1 MSKQQT
7 GEDAL
12 VARLRRLLPPD
23 DVSVIE
29 GIGDDCAA
37 VRVVGAGFLALLKT
51 DCVVEGRHF
60 SPKDAP
66 ADVGW
71 KAACRAV
78 SDIAASGGV
87 PRHALVTCVLRRG
100 CEGRWVEGVYRGLAR
115 AARRYG
121 FTVVGGEL
129 AATEGPNV
137 INVAMNGNV
146 RRREHVTRRGGRP
159 GDVLLVTGALGG
171 SFASGRHLRFVP
183 RLEEARWLVEG
194 HRPHA
199 MMDLSDGLAADV
211 PRLAA
216 ASGCGYE
223 IDAASVP
230 RSRGATLEQALSEG
244 EDFELLLA
252 VAPRAVARLQA
263 GWLKKFPRL
272 RLTEIG
278 CLAERGV
285 ARGFGSQRGF
295 DHFTR

>member
-1 MSKQQT
+1 MNGKRQS
-7 GEDAL
+7 EDEL
-12 VARLRRLLPPD
+12 VARLRKLLPAVD
-23 DVSVIE
+23 DSVVE

-37 VRVVGAGFLALLKT
+37 VRGVRAGFWELLKT

-60 SPKDAP
+60 SPQDAP

-78 SDIAASGGV
+78 SDIAASGGM

-100 CEGRWVEGVYRGLAR
+100 CEGRWVEDVYRGLAR
-115 AARRYG
+115 AARRFG
-121 FTVVGGEL
+121 FVVVGGEL
-129 AATEGPNV
+129 ARTDGPYV
-137 INVAMNGNV
+137 INVAMTGVV
-146 RRREHVTRRGGRP
+146 RRREHVTRGGGRP
-159 GDVLLVTGALGG
+159 GDVLLVTGALGA
-171 SFASGRHLRFVP
+171 SFSSGRHLRFVP

-223 IDAASVP
+223 VDAASVP
-230 RSRGATLEQALSEG
+230 RARGATLEQALSEG

-252 VAPRAVARLQA
+252 VAPRVVTKLRAD
-263 GWLKKFPRL
+263 WEKKFPKVG
-272 RLTEIG
+272 LTAIG
-278 CLAERGV
+278 CLTERGV
-285 ARGFGSQRGF
+285 ARGLGTRRGF
-295 DHFTR
+295 DHFMR

>member
-1 MSKQQT
+1 MSKQQK

-12 VARLRRLLPPD
+12 VARLRRLLPP
-23 DVSVIE
+23 VGPEVIE

-37 VRVVGAGFLALLKT
+37 VRGVRAGLIELLKT

-60 SPKDAP
+60 STQDAP
-66 ADVGW
+66 AEVGW
-71 KAACRAV
+71 KATCRAV

-137 INVAMNGNV
+137 INVAMTGNV

-252 VAPRAVARLQA
+252 VTPQLVPKLLAA
-263 GWLKKFPRL
+263 WKKKFPRL

-278 CLAERGV
+278 RLAERGV
-285 ARGFGSQRGF
+285 ARGLGSQRGF

>member
-1 MSKQQT
+1 MKRRRQ

-12 VARLRRLLPPD
+12 VARLRKLLPP
-23 DVSVIE
+23 VGPGVIE

-37 VRVVGAGFLALLKT
+37 VRGVRAGLIELLKT

-60 SPKDAP
+60 SPRDA
-66 ADVGW
+66 ASEVGW
-71 KAACRAV
+71 KAVCRAV
-78 SDIAASGGV
+78 SDTAASGGE

-100 CEGRWVEGVYRGLAR
+100 CEGRWLEGLYRGIAR

-129 AATEGPNV
+129 AATDGPNV
-137 INVAMNGNV
+137 INVAMTGEV

-171 SFASGRHLRFVP
+171 SFASGRHLRFAP
-183 RLEEARWLVEG
+183 RLAEARWLVER

-199 MMDLSDGLAADV
+199 MMDVSDGLAADV

-230 RSRGATLEQALSEG
+230 RSRGATVEQALTEG

-252 VAPRAVARLQA
+252 VAPRAVAKLRA
-263 GWLKKFPRL
+263 EWRKKFPRL
-272 RLTEIG
+272 QLTVIG
-278 CLAERGV
+278 CLADCGV
-285 ARGFGSQRGF
+285 ARGLGTRRGY

>member
-1 MSKQQT
+1 MKRPRQ

-12 VARLRRLLPPD
+12 VAKLRKLLPP
-23 DVSVIE
+23 VGPEVIE

-37 VRVVGAGFLALLKT
+37 VRGVRAGLIELLKT

-60 SPKDAP
+60 SPLDA
-66 ADVGW
+66 ASEVGW

-78 SDIAASGGV
+78 SDVAASGGV

-100 CEGRWVEGVYRGLAR
+100 CEGRWVEGLYRGIAR

-129 AATEGPNV
+129 AATDGPNV
-137 INVAMNGNV
+137 INVAMTGEV
-146 RRREHVTRRGGRP
+146 LRREHVTRRGGRP

-171 SFASGRHLRFVP
+171 SFASGRHLRFAP
-183 RLEEARWLVEG
+183 RLSEARWLVAR

-223 IDAASVP
+223 IDAAAVP
-230 RSRGATLEQALSEG
+230 QARGATLDQALAEG

-252 VAPRAVARLQA
+252 VAPQAVTKLRTE
-263 GWLKKFPRL
+263 WKKMFPRL
-272 RLTEIG
+272 RLTVIG
-278 CLAERGV
+278 RLASPGV
-285 ARGFGSQRGF
+285 AHGLGSQRGF

>member
-1 MSKQQT
+1 MKGQRQN
-7 GEDAL
+7 EDAL
-12 VARLRRLLPPD
+12 VAKLRQLLPP
-23 DVSVIE
+23 VGPEVIE

-37 VRVVGAGFLALLKT
+37 VRGVRAGFIELLKT

-60 SPKDAP
+60 SPQDA
-66 ADVGW
+66 AAEVGW
-71 KAACRAV
+71 KAVCRAV

-87 PRHALVTCVLRRG
+87 PCHALVTCVLRRS
-100 CEGRWVEGVYRGLAR
+100 CEGRWVEGLYRGIAR
-115 AARRYG
+115 AARRYS

-129 AATEGPNV
+129 AATDGPNV
-137 INVAMNGNV
+137 INVAMTGEV

-171 SFASGRHLRFVP
+171 SFASGRHLRFAP
-183 RLEEARWLVEG
+183 RLAEARWLVG
-194 HRPHA
+194 RHRPHA

-230 RSRGATLEQALSEG
+230 RTRAATVEQALMEG

-252 VAPRAVARLQA
+252 VAPRVVAK
-263 GWLKKFPRL
+263 LKAAWEIKFPRL
-272 RLTEIG
+272 RLTVIG
-278 CLAERGV
+278 RLATSGV
-285 ARGFGSQRGF
+285 ACGLGSQRGF
-295 DHFTR
+295 DHFSR